1 MISGY
6 FFPALFSIESDQLIV
21 VSGQVILTS
30 FGQLALG
37 LLIYVLEHT
46 KNKPSDAMINMGFFL
61 SGALIGVR
69 FIPNQYDILWT
80 GFGWK
85 QQYGSV
91 MIGLSVAQFIL
102 VLVILGPLVFQIW
115 RRIRSSDSYK
125 AESKILFYSFSIMLL
140 IFAIYM
146 ILVNSLG
153 IITSSL
159 SMTYYFFLIPLAGFA
174 AIIGRLLRFY
184 PTIFFASSHDIIEIQ
199 FISKSTRNV
208 AYRFQFLPERPDTDV
223 LIISVAHDSIES
235 AFQDALNK
243 QGEVKSIKVQE
254 NEVLACEGRDH
265 FGLLVTRRGSELFH
279 RLLVISLDLFEAFQ
293 IATEGS
299 EKEEFDL
306 LMKNYFQFA
315 MQEPNKIEN
324 TEGEV

>member
-1 MISGY
+1 
-6 FFPALFSIESDQLIV
+6 
-21 VSGQVILTS
+21 
-30 FGQLALG
+30 
-37 LLIYVLEHT
+37 
-46 KNKPSDAMINMGFFL
+46 MINMGFFL

-125 AESKILFYSFSIMLL
+125 AESKLLFYGFALLLL

-159 SMTYYFFLIPLAGFA
+159 SMTYYFFLIPLAGFV

-199 FISKSTRNV
+199 FISKSSRDIV
-208 AYRFQFLPERPDTDV
+208 YRFRFLPEKPDTDT
-223 LIISVAHDSIES
+223 LTISVAHDSIEF

-243 QGEVKSIKVQE
+243 QGDVKSIKVRE
-254 NEVLACEGRDH
+254 NEILACEGKNH
-265 FGLLVTRRGSELFH
+265 FGLLITRKGSELFH

-293 IATEGS
+293 IATEHS

-306 LMKNYFQFA
+306 MMKNYFQFA
-315 MQEPNKIEN
+315 IQEPIIIEN
-324 TEGEV
+324 TGEEV